1 MIDFWKRVKK
11 NISYDLN
18 QSWLCDQLGVATG
31 TMSSWITHDRI
42 PKADI
47 AARIA
52 RILGVTVEY
61 LIYGEEEENSLEHA
75 PNQDTVSGHFH
86 TPGKGEYALKKD
98 DEIVWLPV
106 LGQRVSAGFGQELAH
121 SLEPEMVVP
130 VFEKLVP
137 SYDLKSLRAV
147 EVRGDSMTGINLFD
161 GDIVIYKYGYIQ
173 NDGVYVLTVNGEAL
187 VKRIEFDPYD
197 KVIKISSENP
207 RYPDVKVIPADNEN
221 VHIEGKVV
229 AWFHRHPY

>member
-1 MIDFWKRVKK
+1 MKK
-11 NISYDLN
+11 KLGHDLN
-18 QSWLCDQLGVATG
+18 QTWLCDQLGVATG

-47 AARIA
+47 AVRIA
-52 RILGVTVEY
+52 EALGVTVEY
-61 LIYGEEEENSLEHA
+61 LIKGGKEEEPLKEHM
-75 PNQDTVSGHFH
+75 PDLKQVSGHYH
-86 TPGKGEYALKKD
+86 TPGRGEYALRKD

-106 LGQRVSAGFGQELAH
+106 LGQRVSAGFGQELVH

-137 SYDLKSLRAV
+137 SYDLKALRAV

-197 KVIKISSENP
+197 KIIKISSENP

>member
-1 MIDFWKRVKK
+1 MKK
-11 NISYDLN
+11 KLGHDLN
-18 QSWLCDQLGVATG
+18 QTWLCDQLGVATG

-47 AARIA
+47 AVRIA
-52 RILGVTVEY
+52 EALGVTVEY
-61 LIYGEEEENSLEHA
+61 LIKGGKEEEPLKEHM
-75 PNQDTVSGHFH
+75 PDLKQVSGHFR
-86 TPGKGEYALKKD
+86 TPGRGEYALKKD

-106 LGQRVSAGFGQELAH
+106 LEQRVSAGFGQELVYNLD
-121 SLEPEMVVP
+121 SQMVVP